1 MDTRPDVQRHVLAL
15 GLDRFDLS
23 TRTAN
28 CLHLANVS
36 TVEQLV
42 AETANGVLAWQNAG
56 RKTLAEIRQL
66 LGRIGL
72 KLAGDPFPVG
82 AINSKLL
89 SELAIDAVE
98 LAVQAKD
105 DAPATGSSGV
115 LYLNKAS
122 ADLRRSLVHPTKNLS
137 VSVRAQNAIK
147 AAGALFLGELSQLAF
162 RDIVKIHNAGVKTAR
177 EIADTLAEFGLRF
190 GTSIPDWSRD
200 EAIDLQ
206 RQLEKELAEVNKQRD
221 KQLLASIATE
231 PTVLEDELLRFA
243 RALDDERNATLL
255 VNLWGWGGDAPRTLE
270 SVGREYGITRER
282 VRQIKSR
289 ALKRLAKRRFD
300 APEVKA
306 AIALLRREAPDMDDV
321 LAGKLSEHGLSR
333 GVFNPAG
340 IQVAAGHLGIKWPF
354 ETVSVGQKRGI
365 ALAEDG
371 EKLRKA
377 ATVLRKTTSERGC
390 MNILALAADLKFA
403 DERIP
408 GLVRFLECTS
418 QIRWLD
424 EEREWL
430 YLPDATRNRLFNLCS
445 KVLGVCDRVRVS
457 ELRRA
462 VSKSRRLAMCPPQR
476 ILAKFIEQS
485 GLGRVEEGIV
495 YANPGA
501 SSPPAENS
509 AEGRMIRILGAHG
522 PIMDGEVFAEKCI
535 AAGMNATTFY
545 IYRMISPLVC
555 VLGKNVFC
563 KVGTDVPPGAIE
575 DIVAQRRSTPLAF
588 DHGWTA
594 DGKLWFGIELTRHVI
609 TAGAIRL
616 ASFVGDFVQG
626 DWRVI
631 LPDGT
636 EFGAVLC
643 RDAFIW
649 SFRKQFALLGAEP
662 ADLAAFE
669 FDLKARTV
677 LVRVGG
683 PGLFEAMQDPESA
696 SADDDGLDDAEAST
710 EPMQGMT

>member
-1 MDTRPDVQRHVLAL
+1 M
-15 GLDRFDLS
+15 
-23 TRTAN
+23 
-28 CLHLANVS
+28 
-36 TVEQLV
+36 
-42 AETANGVLAWQNAG
+42 AEC
-56 RKTLAEIRQL
+56 RSETLAEIRQL

-82 AINSKLL
+82 AIDSKLL

-333 GVFNPAG
+333 ASLIRQAFKSLPDISALNGRSR
-340 IQVAAGHLGIKWPF
+340 LS
-354 ETVSVGQKRGI
+354 SVGQKRGI

-485 GLGRVEEGIV
+485 GLGRGKKVSFMPILV
-495 YANPGA
+495 RVHRQPKL
-501 SSPPAENS
+501 